1 MTFPSCKLHWESINY
16 TPFQSLMK
24 KPTTKRRHIF
34 KRVNTHYRLVFVDE
48 QSLQEVA
55 SFKLTMRKL
64 YILFSSIFVTVI
76 MITVGILLLTPM
88 KYYIPGYGNN
98 SSRMEIIHLQRT
110 VDSLSDLAQAQEHF
124 ENNLRDVITGNVA
137 IKKDTGMLDLNK
149 VNQDAIK
156 NMVPM
161 NDEIKKDALN
171 KAN

>member
-1 MTFPSCKLHWESINY
+1 
-16 TPFQSLMK
+16 
-24 KPTTKRRHIF
+24 
-34 KRVNTHYRLVFVDE
+34 VFVDE

-98 SSRMEIIHLQRT
+98 NSRMEIIRLKQT
-110 VDSLSDLAQAQEHF
+110 VDSLSDLTLAQENF
-124 ENNLRDVITGNVA
+124 QNNMRDVITGNVK
-137 IKKDTGMLDLNK
+137 IKRDTTMLDLNK
-149 VNQDAIK
+149 VKQDAI
-156 NMVPM
+156 NSMVPM